1 MQKVKVFRCP
11 DCKKEYN
18 SLTTWGNHVQ
28 KMHSEMIPNGY
39 SPARYFYYLQTGKD
53 HGTCIVCK
61 KETRFNEASAKYER
75 FCNNPKCKEHYREMF
90 KNRMISKYGKVHL
103 LNDPE
108 KQREMLMK
116 KKNSGMYT
124 FPDDIKIGYAS
135 SYEKHFLEM
144 LDKLLHFSGN
154 DIMGPSPHT
163 YYYEYKNADDKEH
176 EGRHFYIPDFYIP
189 SINLEIEIKQNTN
202 THPKLLKIDHVKEL
216 QKDQMMKESDGVN
229 YIKIVE
235 KDYSGFFDLLLSLK
249 DTVMKPNKSAKVT
262 QGIITEATLEM
273 DENTENLA
281 HEPMI
286 DETNYNIDTVLKK
299 DQKKDEEPE
308 EIGEDVKNEP
318 EADPIDNIAEETFA
332 YKNIFPD
339 IKQIV
344 DTLSHKELLYICGG
358 EFRNSPNVIYRDIS
372 YVDGS
377 PAAFIDVYYI
387 PETHR
392 QKIIDNQADIVF
404 ACKKEYR
411 GKGLISK
418 LIAKMLSEF
427 SSNKKYTKYNLLW
440 TVDNNNRA
448 SIELAKKFGFV
459 IQSKEKNETHFI
471 LNTKEMDDITLEF
484 RGAVRK
490 YIRSITDVIDKLY
503 DASTEDIAIE
513 AANYSR
519 ENKYPVF
526 IVLSRGS
533 TPLAKMITTATGDH
547 FSHSSLSFD
556 ISLDPMYSFGTKKI
570 DAMELGFVKTYPQD
584 RLWKMSENAPAVP
597 YSVFVTYVNKEQK
610 EKMIKRLQ
618 LFLDHGDRMKYYF
631 GGLVRNFL
639 QIKSK
644 SQAKWFCSEFVADII
659 NAGKTLD
666 KHPSLYRPQQL
677 KDVSDVEF
685 VISGNDITEYNVA
698 AAARALKIVQKKD
711 VSSSIAIESMNE
723 VNPKLLGDLQKI
735 INKTYPFKYGYLYNG
750 IYSDDFSIM
759 DRVYR
764 TQSVQEMNKSRVAIC
779 WDSVQ
784 YHKHML
790 DRMGYRSMTLFL
802 QIMNS
807 PDKTTHT
814 INIIPNGSNL
824 IYIEAAYKKYAGIYT
839 ANTLN
844 DILSYVVKA
853 MIDDADITDYPNVEV
868 RKIDSVMPDMFGLS
882 PKEYLE
888 KVYDKKNPMVKFTY
902 DPQPNIQVISL
913 PNNVNRTE
921 KDLVMHDIKDA
932 LKQAHETFAAIEAS
946 LA

>member
-28 KMHSEMIPNGY
+28 KMHPETIPNGY

-61 KETRFNEASAKYER
+61 RDTQFNEASAKYER
-75 FCNNPKCKEHYREMF
+75 FCTDPKCKEQYREMF

-124 FPDDIKIGYAS
+124 FPDGTKVGYAS

-144 LDKLLHFSGN
+144 LNKLLHFSGN

-163 YYYEYKNADDKEH
+163 YYYDYKNDNDKEH

-189 SINLEIEIKQNTN
+189 SINLEVEIKQNTN

-216 QKDQMMKESDGVN
+216 QKDQMMNESQGVR

-235 KDYSGFFDLLLSLK
+235 KDYAEFFDLLLTLK
-249 DTVMKPNKSAKVT
+249 NTVTKPNKSAKVT
-262 QGIITEATLEM
+262 QGAVIESDVEI
-273 DENTENLA
+273 DENASIA
-281 HEPMI
+281 HEPVV
-286 DETNYNIDTVLKK
+286 DEDNYNIDTVLKK
-299 DQKKDEEPE
+299 DQKKTEEPDEEDDTSKE
-308 EIGEDVKNEP
+308 ETPQGEDKAPV
-318 EADPIDNIAEETFA
+318 
-332 YKNIFPD
+332 
-339 IKQIV
+339 
-344 DTLSHKELLYICGG
+344 
-358 EFRNSPNVIYRDIS
+358 
-372 YVDGS
+372 
-377 PAAFIDVYYI
+377 
-387 PETHR
+387 THE
-392 QKIIDNQADIVF
+392 D
-404 ACKKEYR
+404 E
-411 GKGLISK
+411 S
-418 LIAKMLSEF
+418 
-427 SSNKKYTKYNLLW
+427 
-440 TVDNNNRA
+440 
-448 SIELAKKFGFV
+448 
-459 IQSKEKNETHFI
+459 
-471 LNTKEMDDITLEF
+471 DITLEF
-484 RGAVRK
+484 RGATRK
-490 YIRSITDVIDKLY
+490 YIRSITDIINKFY

-513 AANYSR
+513 AANYSK

-526 IVLSRGS
+526 IVLSLGS
-533 TPLAKMITTATGDH
+533 TPLSHLITMATGDT
-547 FSHSSLSFD
+547 FSHSSLAFD

-570 DAMELGFVKTYPQD
+570 DSMELGFIKTYPQD
-584 RLWKMSENAPAVP
+584 RLWKMSENAPNVP

-618 LFLDHGDRMKYYF
+618 LFLDHGDKMKYYF

-644 SQAKWFCSEFVADII
+644 TQAKWFCSEFVADII

-677 KDVSDVEF
+677 KDISDVEF

-698 AAARALKIVQKKD
+698 AATRALKIVQKKN
-711 VSSSIAIESMNE
+711 VSSSVAIESMNE
-723 VNPKLLGDLQKI
+723 VNPKLLEDLQKI
-735 INKTYPFKYGYLYNG
+735 INKTYSFKYGYLYNG

-764 TQSVQEMNKSRVAIC
+764 TLSIEEMNKHRVAIC

-790 DRMGYRSMTLFL
+790 DKMGYKSMTLFL

-824 IYIEAAYKKYAGIYT
+824 IYIEAAYKKYAGIHT

-853 MIDDADITDYPNVEV
+853 MMDDADMTEYPNVEI
-868 RKIDSVMPDMFGLS
+868 RKIDQVLPELIGVS
-882 PKEYLE
+882 PKGYLE
-888 KVYDKKNPMVKFTY
+888 KVYDKKNPKVKFTY
-902 DPQPNIQVISL
+902 EPQPNIQIISI
-913 PNNVNRTE
+913 PKSMKPTT
-921 KDLVMHDIKDA
+921 KDFVMTDIKNA
-932 LKQAHETFAAIEAS
+932 LQQAHETFAALEAS
-946 LA
+946 L